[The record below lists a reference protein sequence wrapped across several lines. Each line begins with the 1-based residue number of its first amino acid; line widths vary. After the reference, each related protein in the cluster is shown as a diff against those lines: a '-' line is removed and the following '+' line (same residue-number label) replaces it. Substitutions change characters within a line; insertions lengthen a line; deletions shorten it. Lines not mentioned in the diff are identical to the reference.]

1 VELEVVVI
9 AKNRSMSN
17 SSFSIY
23 RLLGIGLLVATCTT
37 ACRSQNPTASA
48 KEPPPVSVTVQA
60 IDNGTL
66 QENSEFV
73 GTLEAKQRVN
83 LRPQIAGRVEQ
94 ILAGQ
99 GDTVTTGAPILQ
111 LRPERSQAS
120 AQAASAGVATQRAT
134 LANSQTGVK
143 AAEAEVAR
151 RAADIQR
158 LQAELRSRHADLK
171 LAQVNY
177 NRAQTL
183 VAEGAVAQQSLDE
196 RTQQIDAAI
205 AARDA
210 AIQSLQVARKDL
222 AAAQAQLVGS
232 QATVRQNES
241 QLQRTQAE
249 LAVQVEDLNYNRV
262 VAPIVGIVGDIPIR
276 VGDYVN
282 VGDTL
287 TSVIQND
294 ELDLRI
300 SVPIARQAQLRNGLT
315 VELLDPNSG
324 KRISSGRLNFIA
336 PQVNT
341 QEQSILTKARFPNRD
356 RRLRDGQ
363 FVRARLIWNQR
374 PGILVPTVAVSRVGA
389 QDFVFVAETESKDS
403 KSRQVAR
410 QKPVKLGTTQG
421 QQYQVISGIKSG
433 DQLIT
438 SGIQSLTDGATI
450 QLTQGEKQASSQV
463 P

>member
-1 VELEVVVI
+1 MPPSL
-9 AKNRSMSN
+9 N
-17 SSFSIY
+17 SRHY
-23 RLLGIGLLVATCTT
+23 LLGTALVLTALTT
-37 ACRSQNPTASA
+37 GCRGKDPAATASG
-48 KEPPPVSVTVQA
+48 PPPVAVTIQA
-60 IDNGTL
+60 IGSGTL
-66 QENSEFV
+66 QESSEFV
-73 GTLEAKQRVN
+73 GTLEAKERVN
-83 LRPQIAGRVEQ
+83 LRPQIAGRVER
-94 ILAGQ
+94 ILARQ
-99 GDTVTTGAPILQ
+99 GDVVTAGMPILQ
-111 LRPERSQAS
+111 LRPERNQAS
-120 AQAASAGVATQRAT
+120 VQAAVSGVDAQRAT
-134 LANSQTGVK
+134 LANSTAGVK

-151 RAADIQR
+151 RSADIQR
-158 LQAELRSRHADLK
+158 LQAELRSRNADVK

-177 NRAQTL
+177 SRAQTL
-183 VAEGAVAQQSLDE
+183 VAEGASARQSLDE
-196 RTQQIDAAI
+196 RTQQINAAT

-210 AIQSLQVARKDL
+210 ATQSLEVARKDL
-222 AAAQAQLVGS
+222 AAAQAQLAGTR
-232 QATVRQNES
+232 ATVQQSQS

-262 VAPIVGIVGDIPIR
+262 VAPIVGIVGDIPTR

-287 TSVIQND
+287 TSIIQND

-300 SVPIARQAQLRNGLT
+300 SVPIARQAQLRSGLT

-324 KRISSGRLNFIA
+324 KRLRAGRLTFIA

-356 RRLRDGQ
+356 QQLRDGQ

-389 QDFVFVAETESKDS
+389 QDFVYVAETESKDG

-438 SGIQSLTDGATI
+438 SGIQSLTDGAAI
-450 QLTQGEKQASSQV
+450 QLAQMGEKQASRQT